1 LTIFI
6 SPLAT
11 PTRTVFGCSVV
22 IVRYEEAI
30 TRLRADHDL
39 LITQAEDLAEAQLA
53 ARYQLAS
60 GPLGDFCESLH
71 DLVAHVLMWDEINL
85 AVLTEAAAGR
95 VHWSLDPRWET
106 PGAGRMLNRGGVE
119 AGRLLPASLLL
130 HRLRAVR
137 DALLAELA
145 RHSGPGWTQAGRLP
159 ELAAGMGGLAQRVW
173 TAPGQPAFWHATLH
187 LGQLPQA
194 SAAGQRG
201 VPGETEPGR
210 ARR

>member
-1 LTIFI
+1 
-6 SPLAT
+6 
-11 PTRTVFGCSVV
+11 
-22 IVRYEEAI
+22 
-30 TRLRADHDL
+30 
-39 LITQAEDLAEAQLA
+39 
-53 ARYQLAS
+53 
-60 GPLGDFCESLH
+60 
-71 DLVAHVLMWDEINL
+71 
-85 AVLTEAAAGR
+85 
-95 VHWSLDPRWET
+95 
-106 PGAGRMLNRGGVE
+106 MLNRGGVE

-137 DALLAELA
+137 DALLAELS

-173 TAPGQPAFWHATLH
+173 TAPGQPAFWHAAIH